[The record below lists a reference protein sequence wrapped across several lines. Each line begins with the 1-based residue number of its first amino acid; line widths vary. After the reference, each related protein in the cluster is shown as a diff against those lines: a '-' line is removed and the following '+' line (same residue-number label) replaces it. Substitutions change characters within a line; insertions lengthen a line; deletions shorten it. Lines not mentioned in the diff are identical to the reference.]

1 MTHNFVQQIA
11 SIERELQAAL
21 NSTANYWQ
29 DDVKE
34 RFYNSYMNEY
44 ENKLELFIHG
54 GTGNYG
60 MGLEEL
66 LTFLDQKEREMDML
80 GRF

>member
-1 MTHNFVQQIA
+1 MIPNFVQQIISAERTLLTA
-11 SIERELQAAL
+11 SG
-21 NSTANYWQ
+21 STANYWQ
-29 DDVKE
+29 DAVKE
-34 RFYNSYMNEY
+34 HFYNSYMNEY

>member
-21 NSTANYWQ
+21 NSAANYWQ

-54 GTGNYG
+54 GAGNYG
-60 MGLEEL
+60 MGLDEL
-66 LTFLDQKEREMDML
+66 LTFLDQKEREMELL